1 MKKEKLTLEELK
13 VQSFVTE
20 LNDDQLGHLKGGF
33 TIVKGRRFNFRTRW
47 TTVDVRGEFTEAPTP
62 GLLQG

>member
-47 TTVDVRGEFTEAPTP
+47 TTVDVRGEFTEAPMP